1 MDKIN
6 VYQKRIIE
14 LFEEYA
20 AVKPA
25 NLNKQEYQII
35 ADTQRNHFQMSEALS
50 VIIIPSK
57 ISSNARN

>member
-6 VYQKRIIE
+6 LYQKRIID

-25 NLNKQEYQII
+25 NLNHQEYQII
-35 ADTQRNHFQMSEALS
+35 ADMQRNHFQ
-50 VIIIPSK
+50 
-57 ISSNARN
+57 